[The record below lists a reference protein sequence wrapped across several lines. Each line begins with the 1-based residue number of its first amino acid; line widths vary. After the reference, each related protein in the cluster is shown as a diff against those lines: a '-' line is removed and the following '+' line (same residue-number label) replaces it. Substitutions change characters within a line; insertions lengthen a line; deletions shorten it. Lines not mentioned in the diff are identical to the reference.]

1 MVSPPAT
8 SAPPESPKRRFL
20 RALLGGRPDRV
31 PVGNVVSI
39 ATTELMKAAG
49 AWFPAAHCDA
59 SAMATLAA
67 AGHTLLDY
75 DTVMPVFSVIQEA
88 AALGCQADWGTPE
101 MMPGVRSHPFA
112 AIDRPRLPDGWLD
125 APSIIVVLRALERLR
140 RALGHQVVIVGKV
153 MGPWSLSYH
162 MLGVEEFLISTKL
175 DPDRARRSLEVLK
188 EVTIA
193 FGRAQ
198 MQAGA
203 DLLCVADH
211 ITGNM
216 VSPLI
221 YRDMVLPV
229 HQEIV
234 QRLGCPTVLHCCGN
248 TTDRVKYFAQAGFD
262 CYHFESQVD
271 TAAAV
276 ADAAGHM
283 TLMGNINN
291 PEVLL
296 YGGPDDVAA
305 ACHRVLD
312 AGVQILAPECAV
324 PLLTPLRNL
333 RVLVDVARRRAN
345 AER

>member
-1 MVSPPAT
+1 M
-8 SAPPESPKRRFL
+8 
-20 RALLGGRPDRV
+20 
-31 PVGNVVSI
+31 
-39 ATTELMKAAG
+39 
-49 AWFPAAHCDA
+49 
-59 SAMATLAA
+59 
-67 AGHTLLDY
+67 
-75 DTVMPVFSVIQEA
+75 
-88 AALGCQADWGTPE
+88 
-101 MMPGVRSHPFA
+101 
-112 AIDRPRLPDGWLD
+112 
-125 APSIIVVLRALERLR
+125 
-140 RALGHQVVIVGKV
+140 
-153 MGPWSLSYH
+153 
-162 MLGVEEFLISTKL
+162 
-175 DPDRARRSLEVLK
+175 
-188 EVTIA
+188 TIA
-193 FGRAQ
+193 FGCAQ
-198 MQAGA
+198 LQAGA

-211 ITGNM
+211 ITGSM
-216 VSPLI
+216 ASPLV

-271 TAAAV
+271 TAVAV

-324 PLLTPLRNL
+324 PLMTPLAQP
-333 RVLVDVARRRAN
+333 ARTGGCRA
-345 AER
+345 APREC